1 MPWNEPGKHNSGN
14 QDPWGSGR
22 RNGGNSPNPFDLEK
36 WLRRLIDRLRGGGDG
51 GGSAVPAI
59 VFAVVVAL
67 LAWLAS
73 GFYIV
78 GPGERG
84 VVLRFG
90 AFEQTSLPG
99 PHWHLPYPIEQ
110 VHVVDIDQNRS
121 AQSKA
126 VMLTQDENIVDVDV
140 SAQYRVKNAEDYLFN
155 VRDPNQ
161 TLRDVLIS
169 AIREIVGKSK
179 MDYVVGEGRAD
190 IAMRTQTL
198 MQHILDNYKIGL
210 EVIKVNLQDAQPPEQ
225 VQSAFA
231 DAIKARED
239 EVRYRNEA
247 EAYANTVIPQAR
259 GQAAREIAEAQAYK
273 EQVVARAQGDTSR
286 FDQLLKEYEKS
297 PRVTRERLYLDS
309 MESVLANSSK
319 VLVDTKGKNL
329 LYLPINGLNGAA
341 GSGGQSADGA
351 ATGSAAAAAAAAAG
365 PTDPMQAE
373 RLRRDM
379 RTREGR

>member
-1 MPWNEPGKHNSGN
+1 MPWNEPGKNNSGN

-22 RNGGNSPNPFDLEK
+22 RSGGGSSNPLDLEK
-36 WLRRLIDRLRGGGDG
+36 WLRRLIDRLRTGGDG
-51 GGSAVPAI
+51 GGSPAPAI
-59 VFAVVVAL
+59 LLAAAVAIV
-67 LAWLAS
+67 AWLAS

-90 AFEQTSLPG
+90 AYTETSMPG
-99 PHWHLPYPIEQ
+99 PHWHLPYPVEQ

-140 SAQYRVKNAEDYLFN
+140 SAQYRVKNAEEYLFN

-190 IAMRTQTL
+190 IALRTQAL
-198 MQHILDNYKIGL
+198 MQHILDGYKIGL

-259 GQAAREIAEAQAYK
+259 GKAARELEEAEGYK
-273 EQVVARAQGDTSR
+273 QQVVARAQGDASR
-286 FDQLLKEYEKS
+286 FDQLLKEYEKA
-297 PRVTRERLYLDS
+297 PKVTRERLYLDT
-309 MESVLANSSK
+309 MQSVLSNSSK
-319 VLVDTKGKNL
+319 VLIDSKGKNI
-329 LYLPINGLNGAA
+329 LYLPIDNLTKGA
-341 GSGGQSADGA
+341 SQGGDAQNPA
-351 ATGSAAAAAAAAAG
+351 AIASSAAAADA
-365 PTDPMQAE
+365 DPMQAE
-373 RLRRDM
+373 RMRRDL
-379 RTREGR
+379 RNREAR

>member
-1 MPWNEPGKHNSGN
+1 MPWNEPGKNNSGN
-14 QDPWGSGR
+14 QDPWGNGR
-22 RNGGNSPNPFDLEK
+22 RSGGGSSNPLDLEK
-36 WLRRLIDRLRGGGDG
+36 WLRRLIDKLRTGGSG
-51 GGSAVPAI
+51 GGSPTPAI
-59 VFAVVVAL
+59 LLAVVVAL
-67 LAWLAS
+67 VAWLAS

-90 AFEQTSLPG
+90 AFTETSLPG

-121 AQSKA
+121 EQSKA

-140 SAQYRVKNAEDYLFN
+140 SAQYRVKNAEEYLFN

-161 TLRDVLIS
+161 TLRDVLVS

-190 IAMRTQTL
+190 IALRTQAL
-198 MQHILDNYKIGL
+198 MQHILDGYKIGL

-247 EAYANTVIPQAR
+247 DGYANTVIPQAR
-259 GQAAREIAEAQAYK
+259 GQAAREQEEAQAYK
-273 EQVVARAQGDTSR
+273 QRVVARAQGDASR
-286 FDQLLKEYEKS
+286 FDQLLKEYEKA
-297 PRVTRERLYLDS
+297 PKVTRERLYLDT
-309 MESVLANSSK
+309 MQSVLENSSK
-319 VLVDTKGKNL
+319 VLIDSKGKNI
-329 LYLPINGLNGAA
+329 LYLPLNNLPKGTSSTAQDPAA
-341 GSGGQSADGA
+341 VAS
-351 ATGSAAAAAAAAAG
+351 SAAAADA
-365 PTDPMQAE
+365 DPMQAE
-373 RLRRDM
+373 RQRRDL
-379 RTREGR
+379 RNREVH

>member
-1 MPWNEPGKHNSGN
+1 MPWNEPGKNNSGN
-14 QDPWGSGR
+14 QDPWGNGR
-22 RNGGNSPNPFDLEK
+22 RSGGGSSNPLDLEK
-36 WLRRLIDRLRGGGDG
+36 WLRRLIDKLRTGGSG
-51 GGSAVPAI
+51 GGSPTPAI
-59 VFAVVVAL
+59 LLAVVVAL
-67 LAWLAS
+67 VAWLAS

-90 AFEQTSLPG
+90 AFTETSLPG

-121 AQSKA
+121 EQSKA

-140 SAQYRVKNAEDYLFN
+140 SAQYRVKNAEEYLFN

-161 TLRDVLIS
+161 TLRDVLVS

-190 IAMRTQTL
+190 IALRTQAL
-198 MQHILDNYKIGL
+198 MQHTLDGYKIGL

-247 EAYANTVIPQAR
+247 DGYANTVIPQAR
-259 GQAAREIAEAQAYK
+259 GQAAREQEEAQAYK
-273 EQVVARAQGDTSR
+273 QRVVARAQGDASR
-286 FDQLLKEYEKS
+286 FDQLLKEYEKA
-297 PRVTRERLYLDS
+297 PKVTRERLYLDT
-309 MESVLANSSK
+309 MQSVLENSSK
-319 VLVDTKGKNL
+319 VLIDSKGKNI
-329 LYLPINGLNGAA
+329 LYLPLNNLPKGTSSTAQDPAA
-341 GSGGQSADGA
+341 VAS
-351 ATGSAAAAAAAAAG
+351 SAAAADAG
-365 PTDPMQAE
+365 PMQAE
-373 RLRRDM
+373 RQRRDL
-379 RTREGR
+379 RNREVH